1 MIRSST
7 MPSNISSW
15 CEAIATYLS
24 QVKASKEGPQ
34 DGTYAAFTK
43 PGFAYARFPLQA
55 SPKQIREANH
65 LMLQQGYCYL
75 RLFAVKYRR
84 QIAACL
90 GENPTFSKVEEQLG
104 RYHSFRWGDLF
115 VTAYISGPF
124 QAHIA
129 KTRKENPFYLGTLRR
144 LNEGMPIRVGVE

>member
-1 MIRSST
+1 
-7 MPSNISSW
+7 MPPITSFW
-15 CEAIATYLS
+15 GETIATYLS
-24 QVKASKEGPQ
+24 QAKASKEGPQ

-43 PGFAYARFPLQA
+43 PGFAYARFPLRA

-90 GENPTFSKVEEQLG
+90 GKNPTFSKVE
-104 RYHSFRWGDLF
+104 
-115 VTAYISGPF
+115 
-124 QAHIA
+124 
-129 KTRKENPFYLGTLRR
+129 
-144 LNEGMPIRVGVE
+144 